1 MAEPRFD
8 KLTQRQK
15 DCLRLVAQGYTS
27 KEIGRA
33 LGISYS
39 TVDNHLLAA
48 TQLLEAESRAEAARI
63 FSQNDTDLPRQ
74 QLPRQ
79 SQNLASPAFLNDP
92 MDERPRSQWDRL
104 SRLVPPIGGKENDLT
119 KAQTLFAISRITFL
133 SVLAFIACIMI
144 IRMSIAALS

>member
-15 DCLRLVAQGYTS
+15 ECLRLVAQGYTS

-33 LGISYS
+33 LGISFS

-63 FSQNDTDLPRQ
+63 FIQNDTEQTRQ

-79 SQNLASPAFLNDP
+79 SQSLAQPGFLADP
-92 MDERPRSQWDRL
+92 MDERTGSKWDKLSQ
-104 SRLVPPIGGKENDLT
+104 LVPPIGGKDNDLT